1 MRNSAAANRSWRPH
15 RAGVRSLVCDGS
27 RFVILADTSIWV
39 DHLRKGDPHLAAL
52 LNRNQVL
59 MHPFVVGE
67 IACGRLANRMVTL
80 ELLQNLPTASLADIS
95 EVTGFI
101 DAFSLFGKGIGYVDI
116 HLLASVVLSSD
127 TTLWSRDKRLISVA
141 KSLGVAYSS
150 SSTH

>member
-1 MRNSAAANRSWRPH
+1 
-15 RAGVRSLVCDGS
+15 
-27 RFVILADTSIWV
+27 VILADTSIWV

-67 IACGRLANRMVTL
+67 IACGHLANRTETL
-80 ELLQNLPTASLADIS
+80 ELLQNLPMASLADTS

-116 HLLASVVLSSD
+116 HLLASVVLGED

-141 KSLGVAYSS
+141 QSLGVAYSGAGA
-150 SSTH
+150 H

>member
-1 MRNSAAANRSWRPH
+1 M
-15 RAGVRSLVCDGS
+15 
-27 RFVILADTSIWV
+27 ILADTSIWV

-67 IACGRLANRMVTL
+67 IACGHLANRTVTL
-80 ELLQNLPTASLADIS
+80 GLLQNLPTANLADIS

-127 TTLWSRDKRLISVA
+127 TTLWSRDKQLISVA
-141 KSLGVAYSS
+141 QSLGVAYSS

>member
-1 MRNSAAANRSWRPH
+1 M
-15 RAGVRSLVCDGS
+15 
-27 RFVILADTSIWV
+27 
-39 DHLRKGDPHLAAL
+39 RKGDPHLAAL

-67 IACGRLANRMVTL
+67 IACGHLTNRTVTL
-80 ELLQNLPTASLADIS
+80 ELLQNLPTAGLADIS

-101 DAFSLFGKGIGYVDI
+101 DAFSLFGEGIGYVDI

-141 KSLGVAYSS
+141 QSLGVAYSS